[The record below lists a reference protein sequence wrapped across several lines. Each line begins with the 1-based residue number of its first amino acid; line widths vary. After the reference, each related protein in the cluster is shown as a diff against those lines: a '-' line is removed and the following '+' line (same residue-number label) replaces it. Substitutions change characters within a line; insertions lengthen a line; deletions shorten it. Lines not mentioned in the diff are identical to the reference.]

1 MREEKRKYEKAVADF
16 EKKFSKYQQHEV
28 DFKNAN
34 WKNSA
39 EQIQEQYYLSKEKII
54 LETTRQ
60 KFRNTKK
67 LLDSESEK
75 LEKICE
81 TEEAREKIAVI
92 AAGILKK
99 NLKIVLDY
107 GQAKM
112 RSKDLSQ
119 QLKLAKNRLKGLK
132 RNGTRKLQNY
142 SFSVAQLEKES
153 AKTSASDPNFI
164 SSLIADALNGNENAV
179 QLVAYCPDDCLEMDK
194 TWELM
199 SKLYKDALI
208 WKKMVREL

>member
-1 MREEKRKYEKAVADF
+1 MAKNIFVHGDFKKLREEKRKYEKVVSDF
-16 EKKFSKYQQHEV
+16 EKKISKYQQREF
-28 DFKNAN
+28 DFKNAK
-34 WKNSA
+34 WENSA
-39 EQIQEQYYLSKEKII
+39 KKIQEQYYLAKEKII

-67 LLDSESEK
+67 LLDSKSEK

-99 NLKIVLDY
+99 NLKIVLEY
-107 GQAKM
+107 EQSKM

-119 QLKLAKNRLKGLK
+119 QLKLAKNRLEGLK
-132 RNGTRKLQNY
+132 RNGSRKLQNY

-153 AKTSASDPNFI
+153 AKTAESDPNFI
-164 SSLIADALNGNENAV
+164 VSLIADALNGNENARV
-179 QLVAYCPDDCLEMDK
+179 
-194 TWELM
+194 
-199 SKLYKDALI
+199 
-208 WKKMVREL
+208 